1 MENYTLN
8 TNDFEL
14 INKLIKLTS
23 SIDTLYKKMYEL
35 EINDKKQTEEYQ
47 KTLDSLSGYLDLEK
61 RLYDNSNL
69 DFSKCIAI
77 VKFIINKKMPD
88 EILNDVESIMQQDYN
103 NRILR
108 RMLNIFSNK
117 ILENYETIKEMLP
130 KEIINFMEQIE
141 IPDSDKVLSQTIYS
155 SIELEKAFEK
165 DMLNGF
171 LVFLQ
176 EFIEGNDYKNYKN
189 DLICAKYNTAFITK
203 SIENDLINNNFD
215 ISKNFYI
222 NSRLVADLTK
232 MDLELYNMLKNSYG
246 LKESNKQISEI
257 LKIGDMDY
265 SELKKVITSIFRQCL
280 LRVNLL
286 LMNDEFIENVN
297 NDFYEYI
304 KDGKYLDRHSDDR
317 ISKQLIINCFNS
329 VETDKNK
336 PFILSLGYRK

>member
-61 RLYDNSNL
+61 RLYNNSNL

-130 KEIINFMEQIE
+130 KEIINFM
-141 IPDSDKVLSQTIYS
+141 
-155 SIELEKAFEK
+155 
-165 DMLNGF
+165 
-171 LVFLQ
+171 
-176 EFIEGNDYKNYKN
+176 
-189 DLICAKYNTAFITK
+189 
-203 SIENDLINNNFD
+203 
-215 ISKNFYI
+215 
-222 NSRLVADLTK
+222 
-232 MDLELYNMLKNSYG
+232 
-246 LKESNKQISEI
+246 
-257 LKIGDMDY
+257 
-265 SELKKVITSIFRQCL
+265 
-280 LRVNLL
+280 
-286 LMNDEFIENVN
+286 
-297 NDFYEYI
+297 
-304 KDGKYLDRHSDDR
+304 
-317 ISKQLIINCFNS
+317 
-329 VETDKNK
+329 
-336 PFILSLGYRK
+336 